1 MKKQRKEKIKKLS
14 REQRKVFETLIEL
27 QKRLSEIDMEIA
39 LAERDLMR
47 NRNIKAQIEHE
58 IKENER
64 ELFGK

>member
-1 MKKQRKEKIKKLS
+1 MKKQKKEKIKKLS

>member
-47 NRNIKAQIEHE
+47 NRNIKAQIQHE